1 MENFQNHIFLGNV
14 TFTKEIHKD
23 LKIRGLGNFGPA
35 RTNLA
40 SVFQQDLVFMVIQWR
55 QNLKKLRNFDLKI
68 QKPKL

>member
-1 MENFQNHIFLGNV
+1 M

-40 SVFQQDLVFMVIQWR
+40 SVFQEDLVFMVILAPK
-55 QNLKKLRNFDLKI
+55 NLKKLRNFDLKV
-68 QKPKL
+68 QKPKLWSNL